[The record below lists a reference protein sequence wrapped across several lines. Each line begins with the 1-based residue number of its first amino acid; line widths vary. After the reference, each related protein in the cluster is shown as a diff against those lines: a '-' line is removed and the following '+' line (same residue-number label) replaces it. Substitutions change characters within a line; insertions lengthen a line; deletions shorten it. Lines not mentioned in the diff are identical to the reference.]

1 MLWPVARR
9 RCVWVLGGFGGLR
22 CFGRIL
28 SLSSLLL
35 LTVHRVLHLSLSIYL
50 SLSIFHSFFSPARAH
65 RWTLVSTNTDTKLL
79 WCYNTATLFLRT
91 SVLRLSLSLSFY
103 YSLSFVSSLV
113 SSLSFSLSRSFFFS
127 VALCQGPSATCATG
141 RPLPVNPAGCP
152 TPTYM
157 AAAQLYPSR
166 APLTRSTHRDP
177 PPAPLPCRHRVSHG
191 DRTKFIPPNDFIT
204 LLRTFNSKLLL
215 RPGHQRN

>member
-1 MLWPVARR
+1 MCGCWEGSGASAASA
-9 RCVWVLGGFGGLR
+9 GFSRSLL
-22 CFGRIL
+22 FSYSPFTVYSISLYL
-28 SLSSLLL
+28 STYLYPSFILSSLRLA
-35 LTVHRVLHLSLSIYL
+35 LTVGLWYLQIQIPNFSGAITQPLSFSGPPFFVSLS
-50 SLSIFHSFFSPARAH
+50 
-65 RWTLVSTNTDTKLL
+65 
-79 WCYNTATLFLRT
+79 
-91 SVLRLSLSLSFY
+91 LSLSLSFY
-103 YSLSFVSSLV
+103 YSLSLVSSLV